1 MSIFHR
7 NMAAT
12 TQLPMVGKHVGNCG
26 AKAKIS
32 LVLVSIPPIT
42 FGWLTIGGLLNKYST
57 CGTLGNMTGFT
68 RILVFYI
75 VRKEAA
81 EKKQKTMVL
90 WCTGS
95 MSVVVLG
102 DSSEV
107 SSDHNYDI
115 TPVKYWGKTLNCEGH
130 RLQQCMIGVAN
141 VLHGWQLHC
150 DRCFFFTNSFNLFE
164 ASWFLLAMFTSG
176 DMLHSQQNMFC
187 QINISPGLSS
197 QRRGSSVSGCA
208 KPPQPSKIDML
219 GSCGKNDFNTMGQH
233 YLWPWR

>member
-1 MSIFHR
+1 MLVIAVQKPR
-7 NMAAT
+7 
-12 TQLPMVGKHVGNCG
+12 
-26 AKAKIS
+26 S
-32 LVLVSIPPIT
+32 LWCWSLSRP
-42 FGWLTIGGLLNKYST
+42 LRLADSLLGVYST
-57 CGTLGNMTGFT
+57 SIQPVEPLETWPVSPISWFS
-68 RILVFYI
+68 ILS
-75 VRKEAA
+75 
-81 EKKQKTMVL
+81 EKKQRKKNKKTMVL